1 MSVTPSRGLYLY
13 LRTLDI
19 AMDDEIVT
27 DDEAAILRVLS
38 HALGVQPSDT
48 ALCISIAKGDE
59 RSQFDNEESLMEM
72 PMGSVST
79 YQSAL
84 IAALDDEV
92 ITEDEWAL
100 LDHLRQLL
108 GIQPDQHGMIEEA
121 IHAMSEVDEQGRKR
135 LERLERFM
143 TVCPFA

>member
-1 MSVTPSRGLYLY
+1 MLEDTPGNRLY
-13 LRTLDI
+13 LRLVETALEDS
-19 AMDDEIVT
+19 IVT
-27 DDEAAILRVLS
+27 DDEAAILRILS
-38 HALGVQPSDT
+38 HTLGVQPSDT
-48 ALCISIAKGDE
+48 ALCISIAKGE
-59 RSQFDNEESLMEM
+59 EQSPFDKDESLLEM

-84 IAALDDEV
+84 IAALDDQV

-121 IHAMSEVDEQGRKR
+121 IHAMSDVDEQGRKR

>member
-1 MSVTPSRGLYLY
+1 MLEETPGNRLY
-13 LRTLDI
+13 LRLVETALEDS
-19 AMDDEIVT
+19 IVT
-27 DDEAAILRVLS
+27 DDEAAILRILS
-38 HALGVQPSDT
+38 HTLGVQPSDT
-48 ALCISIAKGDE
+48 ALCISIAKGE
-59 RSQFDNEESLMEM
+59 EQSPFDKDESLLEM

-121 IHAMSEVDEQGRKR
+121 IHAMSDVDEQGRKR

>member
-1 MSVTPSRGLYLY
+1 MLEDSPGNRLY
-13 LRTLDI
+13 LRLVETALEDS
-19 AMDDEIVT
+19 IVT
-27 DDEAAILRVLS
+27 DDEASILRVLF

-48 ALCISIAKGDE
+48 AFCISIAKGDE
-59 RSQFDNEESLMEM
+59 RSPFEDDGSLLEM

>member
-1 MSVTPSRGLYLY
+1 MLEDTPGNRLY
-13 LRTLDI
+13 LRLVETALEDS
-19 AMDDEIVT
+19 IVT
-27 DDEAAILRVLS
+27 DDEASILRILS
-38 HALGVQPSDT
+38 HTLGVQPSDT
-48 ALCISIAKGDE
+48 ALCISIAKGE
-59 RSQFDNEESLMEM
+59 EQSPFDKDESLLEM

-121 IHAMSEVDEQGRKR
+121 IHAMSDVDEQGRKR
-135 LERLERFM
+135 LERLDRFM

>member
-1 MSVTPSRGLYLY
+1 MLEDTPGNRLY
-13 LRTLDI
+13 LRLVETALEDS
-19 AMDDEIVT
+19 IVT
-27 DDEAAILRVLS
+27 ADEASILRILS
-38 HALGVQPSDT
+38 HTLGVQPSDT
-48 ALCISIAKGDE
+48 ALCISIAKGE
-59 RSQFDNEESLMEM
+59 EQSPFDKDESLLEM

-121 IHAMSEVDEQGRKR
+121 IHAMSDVDEQGRKR

>member
-1 MSVTPSRGLYLY
+1 MLEDNPGNRLY
-13 LRTLDI
+13 LRLVETALEDS
-19 AMDDEIVT
+19 IVT
-27 DDEAAILRVLS
+27 DDEAAILRILS

-48 ALCISIAKGDE
+48 SLCISIAKGDE
-59 RSQFDNEESLMEM
+59 QSPFDKDESLLEM

-121 IHAMSEVDEQGRKR
+121 IHAMSDVDEDGRKR

>member
-1 MSVTPSRGLYLY
+1 MLEDTPGNRLY
-13 LRTLDI
+13 LRLVETALEDS
-19 AMDDEIVT
+19 IVT
-27 DDEAAILRVLS
+27 DDEAAILRILS
-38 HALGVQPSDT
+38 HVLGVQPSDT
-48 ALCISIAKGDE
+48 AFCISIAKGDE
-59 RSQFDNEESLMEM
+59 QSPFDKEDSLLEM

>member
-1 MSVTPSRGLYLY
+1 MLEDNPGNRLY
-13 LRTLDI
+13 LRLVETALEDS
-19 AMDDEIVT
+19 IVT
-27 DDEAAILRVLS
+27 DDEASILRILS
-38 HALGVQPSDT
+38 HTLGVQPSDT
-48 ALCISIAKGDE
+48 ALCISIAKGE
-59 RSQFDNEESLMEM
+59 EQSPFDKDESLLEM

-121 IHAMSEVDEQGRKR
+121 IHAMSDVDEQGRKR

>member
-1 MSVTPSRGLYLY
+1 MLEDTPGNRLY
-13 LRTLDI
+13 LRLVETALEDS
-19 AMDDEIVT
+19 IVT
-27 DDEAAILRVLS
+27 DDEAAILRILS
-38 HALGVQPSDT
+38 HVLGVQPSDT
-48 ALCISIAKGDE
+48 AFCISIAKGDE
-59 RSQFDNEESLMEM
+59 QSPFGKEDSLLEM